1 MEWGGTVGGWEG
13 SKRKKTMRMRMSY
26 YHGNMQVRALQ
37 IYNEIHAIVDHYDE
51 YVYDLDTAES
61 LGSFNSTAA
70 KMESFFIRI

>member
-37 IYNEIHAIVDHYDE
+37 IYNEIHAIVDHYDA
-51 YVYDLDTAES
+51 YVYDAIKLRTMNP
-61 LGSFNSTAA
+61 FP
-70 KMESFFIRI
+70 FFSRKCQ